1 MENILK
7 TLFAILVAS
16 ASVLAN
22 ANEWKSIDSEIKFV
36 FIPKQSSTK
45 IELIRLYKNNVFE
58 HLIYTPDKKYSKS
71 NENLEQVHKSNV
83 KRNTGTYSL
92 KTDKL
97 SFTCLEKDF
106 TSDIYTKQL
115 VIADR
120 KIYKNKLQSLLNK
133 KEFLFKST
141 AVKKY
146 EMPFYLDP
154 ISNRIVTNS
163 DAEKKLDLSDLVN
176 FLTKKKQKELDKYQ
190 AIIDFLQKDIALDEE
205 LKLTNYQKLDEQMV
219 RNILSGNERTANSK
233 LLAESIA
240 ILGKL
245 ANLNIRSIDGVIKQE
260 KGFGYQNIEHSW
272 NQINSNDKAVL
283 SDAFMGD
290 NWLVVNPNLMI
301 FTHFPNNE
309 TDQLLEHPISITD
322 FNQLVWMEPKSIDA
336 KFNTFLPAKHSLTAN
351 NKVDVLI
358 NETPISMKIEFF
370 NFNVAKNEFDK
381 NATSIPNIKTEQF
394 ENKTYFNIPVEAP
407 FGKLVMSTP
416 NGFKI
421 VYLITNN
428 GQEETEVRD
437 IIKKVFLKKSVLS
450 KTNNTL
456 KPKLNTTVKVLAWE
470 NSTEPFLKDLSN
482 LIKEDPTL
490 LQSPLIAEARKFYG
504 QKELEGEE
512 NNKVILEFFK
522 GTGNGKIKSDEV
534 AWCSVFVG
542 YCARKAGYDFK
553 IKPAAKSWLEIG
565 KKVTEPKP
573 GDIVI
578 FWREDPNSWKGHV
591 SIFIGKDEET
601 NEIICLGGNQDDQV
615 CIRKYNASSVLGFR
629 HLEK

>member
-7 TLFAILVAS
+7 TLVAILVAS

-22 ANEWKSIDSEIKFV
+22 DSQWKSIDSEIKFV
-36 FIPKQSSTK
+36 FIPKHTSTK

-71 NENLEQVHKSNV
+71 NEDLEQVHKSKV

-97 SFTCLEKDF
+97 NLSCLEKDF
-106 TSDIYTKQL
+106 SSDIYSKTL
-115 VIADR
+115 VLVDR
-120 KIYKNKLQSLLNK
+120 KLYKNKVQSLLHK
-133 KEFLFKST
+133 KEFLYKTT
-141 AVKKY
+141 AGKKY

-163 DAEKKLDLSDLVN
+163 DAEKNLDLSDLVR
-176 FLTKKKQKELDKYQ
+176 FLTKKKLKEADKYQ
-190 AIIDFLQKDIALDEE
+190 AIIEFLKKDIAFDEE
-205 LKLTNYQKLDEQMV
+205 LKFSNYQNLDEQMV

-233 LLAESIA
+233 LVAESIA
-240 ILGKL
+240 ILGRL
-245 ANLNIRSIDGVIKQE
+245 ANLNIRSIDGIVKKE
-260 KGFGYQNIEHSW
+260 NGFGYQHVAHSW
-272 NQINSNDKAVL
+272 NQINSNEKAIL
-283 SDAFMGD
+283 SNAFMGD
-290 NWLVVNPNLMI
+290 NWLAVDPNLMI
-301 FTHFPNNE
+301 FTHFPKNE
-309 TDQLLEHPISITD
+309 TDQLLENPISMTD
-322 FNQLVWMEPKSIDA
+322 FERLVWMEPKSKEA

-351 NKVDVLI
+351 NKVDILL
-358 NETPISMKIEFF
+358 NETPISVKIEFF
-370 NFNVAKNEFDK
+370 NYNFSNNEFDQY
-381 NATSIPNIKTEQF
+381 ATTISNIKSEQF
-394 ENKTYFNIPVEAP
+394 DNKTYLSIPIEAVA
-407 FGKLVMSTP
+407 GKLVLSTP
-416 NGFKI
+416 NGFQI
-421 VYLITNN
+421 AYFITNN
-428 GQEETEVRD
+428 GVEETEVKN
-437 IIKKVFLKKSVLS
+437 IINSIFQK
-450 KTNNTL
+450 KTNVATAKNTIKPTLNISL
-456 KPKLNTTVKVLAWE
+456 KTVTWA
-470 NSTEPFLKDLSN
+470 NSTEPFLKDLSTLN
-482 LIKEDPTL
+482 IADPAL
-490 LQSPLIAEARKFYG
+490 LQSPLVAEARKFYG
-504 QKELEGEE
+504 QKELEGKE

-542 YCARKAGYDFK
+542 YCAKKAGYDFK

-615 CIRKYNASSVLGFR
+615 CIRKYDANSVLGFR
-629 HLEK
+629 RLE

>member
-7 TLFAILVAS
+7 TLVAILVAS

-22 ANEWKSIDSEIKFV
+22 DSQWKSIDSEIKFV
-36 FIPKQSSTK
+36 FIPKHTSTK
-45 IELIRLYKNNVFE
+45 IEIIRLYKNNVFE

-71 NENLEQVHKSNV
+71 NEDLEQVHKSKV

-97 SFTCLEKDF
+97 NLSCLEKDF
-106 TSDIYTKQL
+106 SSDIYSKTL
-115 VIADR
+115 VLVDR
-120 KIYKNKLQSLLNK
+120 KLYKSKVQSLLHK
-133 KEFLFKST
+133 KEFLYKTT
-141 AVKKY
+141 AGKKY

-163 DAEKKLDLSDLVN
+163 DAEKNLDLSDLVR
-176 FLTKKKQKELDKYQ
+176 FLTKKKLKEADKYN
-190 AIIDFLQKDIALDEE
+190 AIIEFLKKDIAFDEE
-205 LKLTNYQKLDEQMV
+205 LKFSNYQNLDEQMV

-233 LLAESIA
+233 LVAESIA
-240 ILGKL
+240 ILGRL
-245 ANLNIRSIDGVIKQE
+245 ANLNIRSIDGIVKKE
-260 KGFGYQNIEHSW
+260 NGFGYQHVAHSW
-272 NQINSNDKAVL
+272 NQINSNEKAIL

-290 NWLVVNPNLMI
+290 NWLAVDPNLMI
-301 FTHFPNNE
+301 FTHFPKNE
-309 TDQLLEHPISITD
+309 TDQLLENPISMTD
-322 FNQLVWMEPKSIDA
+322 FERLVWMEPKSKEA

-351 NKVDVLI
+351 NKVDILL
-358 NETPISMKIEFF
+358 NETPISVKIEFF
-370 NFNVAKNEFDK
+370 NYNFSNNEFDQY
-381 NATSIPNIKTEQF
+381 ATTISNIKSEQF
-394 ENKTYFNIPVEAP
+394 DNKTYLSIPIEAAA
-407 FGKLVMSTP
+407 GKLVLSTP
-416 NGFKI
+416 NGFQI
-421 VYLITNN
+421 AYFITNN
-428 GQEETEVRD
+428 GVEETEVKN
-437 IIKKVFLKKSVLS
+437 IINSIFQK
-450 KTNNTL
+450 KTNVATAKNTI
-456 KPKLNTTVKVLAWE
+456 KPTLNISVKTVTWA
-470 NSTEPFLKDLSN
+470 NSTEPFLKDLSTLN
-482 LIKEDPTL
+482 IVDPAL
-490 LQSPLIAEARKFYG
+490 LQSPLVAEARKFYG
-504 QKELEGEE
+504 QKELEGKE

-542 YCARKAGYDFK
+542 YCAKKAGYDFK

-615 CIRKYNASSVLGFR
+615 CIRKYDANSVLGFR
-629 HLEK
+629 RLE

>member
-7 TLFAILVAS
+7 TLVAILVAS

-22 ANEWKSIDSEIKFV
+22 DSQWKSIDSEIKFV
-36 FIPKQSSTK
+36 FIPKHTSTK

-71 NENLEQVHKSNV
+71 NEDLEQVHKSKV

-97 SFTCLEKDF
+97 NLSCLEKDF
-106 TSDIYTKQL
+106 SSDIYSKTL
-115 VIADR
+115 VLVDR
-120 KIYKNKLQSLLNK
+120 KLYKSKVQSLLHK
-133 KEFLFKST
+133 KEFLYKTT
-141 AVKKY
+141 AGKKY

-163 DAEKKLDLSDLVN
+163 DAEKNLDLSDLVR
-176 FLTKKKQKELDKYQ
+176 FLTKKKLKEADKYN
-190 AIIDFLQKDIALDEE
+190 AIIEFLKKDIAFDEE
-205 LKLTNYQKLDEQMV
+205 LKFSNYQNLDEQMV

-233 LLAESIA
+233 LVAESIA
-240 ILGKL
+240 ILGRL
-245 ANLNIRSIDGVIKQE
+245 ANLNIRSIDGIVKKE
-260 KGFGYQNIEHSW
+260 NGFGYQHVAHSW
-272 NQINSNDKAVL
+272 NQINSNEKAIL

-290 NWLVVNPNLMI
+290 NWLAVDPNLMI
-301 FTHFPNNE
+301 FTHFPKNE
-309 TDQLLEHPISITD
+309 TDQLLENPISMTD
-322 FNQLVWMEPKSIDA
+322 FERLVWMEPKSKEA

-351 NKVDVLI
+351 NKVDILL
-358 NETPISMKIEFF
+358 NETPISVKIEFF
-370 NFNVAKNEFDK
+370 NYNFSNNEFDQY
-381 NATSIPNIKTEQF
+381 ATTISNIKSEQFDNKTYLSIPIEAVAGKLVLSIPNGFQIA
-394 ENKTYFNIPVEAP
+394 YF
-407 FGKLVMSTP
+407 
-416 NGFKI
+416 
-421 VYLITNN
+421 ITNN
-428 GQEETEVRD
+428 GVEETEVKN
-437 IIKKVFLKKSVLS
+437 IINSIFQK
-450 KTNNTL
+450 KTNVANTKNTIKPTLSISL
-456 KPKLNTTVKVLAWE
+456 KTVAWA
-470 NSTEPFLKDLSN
+470 NSTEPFLKDLSTLN
-482 LIKEDPTL
+482 IADPAL
-490 LQSPLIAEARKFYG
+490 LQSPLVAEARKFYG
-504 QKELEGEE
+504 QKELEGKE

-542 YCARKAGYDFK
+542 YCAKKAGYDFK

-615 CIRKYNASSVLGFR
+615 CIRKYDANSVLGFR
-629 HLEK
+629 RLE

>member
-7 TLFAILVAS
+7 TLVAILVAS

-22 ANEWKSIDSEIKFV
+22 DSQWKSIDSEFKFV
-36 FIPKQSSTK
+36 FIPKHTSTK

-71 NENLEQVHKSNV
+71 NEDLEQVHKSKV

-97 SFTCLEKDF
+97 NLSCLEKDF
-106 TSDIYTKQL
+106 SSDIYSKTL
-115 VIADR
+115 VLVDR
-120 KIYKNKLQSLLNK
+120 KLYKNKVQSLLHK
-133 KEFLFKST
+133 KEFLYKTT
-141 AVKKY
+141 AGKKY

-163 DAEKKLDLSDLVN
+163 DAEKNLDLSDLVR
-176 FLTKKKQKELDKYQ
+176 FLTKKKLKEADKYQ
-190 AIIDFLQKDIALDEE
+190 AIIEFLKKDIAFDEE
-205 LKLTNYQKLDEQMV
+205 LKFSNYQNLDEQMV

-233 LLAESIA
+233 LVAESIA
-240 ILGKL
+240 ILGRL
-245 ANLNIRSIDGVIKQE
+245 ANLNIRSIDGIVKKE
-260 KGFGYQNIEHSW
+260 NGFGYQHVAHSW
-272 NQINSNDKAVL
+272 NQINSNEKAIL

-290 NWLVVNPNLMI
+290 NWLAVDPNLMI
-301 FTHFPNNE
+301 FTHFPKNE
-309 TDQLLEHPISITD
+309 TDQLLENPISMTD
-322 FNQLVWMEPKSIDA
+322 FERLVWMEPKSKEA

-351 NKVDVLI
+351 NKVDILL
-358 NETPISMKIEFF
+358 NETPISVKIEFF
-370 NFNVAKNEFDK
+370 NYNFSNNEFDQY
-381 NATSIPNIKTEQF
+381 ATTISNIKSEQF
-394 ENKTYFNIPVEAP
+394 DNKTYLSIPIEAAA
-407 FGKLVMSTP
+407 GKLVLSTP
-416 NGFKI
+416 NGFQI
-421 VYLITNN
+421 AYFITNN
-428 GQEETEVRD
+428 GVEETEVKN
-437 IIKKVFLKKSVLS
+437 IINSIFQK
-450 KTNNTL
+450 KTNVATTKNTIKPTLNISL
-456 KPKLNTTVKVLAWE
+456 KTVTWA
-470 NSTEPFLKDLSN
+470 NSTEPFLKDLSTLN
-482 LIKEDPTL
+482 IADPAL
-490 LQSPLIAEARKFYG
+490 LQSPLVAEARKFYG
-504 QKELEGEE
+504 QKELEGKE

-542 YCARKAGYDFK
+542 YCAKKAGYDFK

-615 CIRKYNASSVLGFR
+615 CIRKYDANSVLGFR
-629 HLEK
+629 RLE

>member
-7 TLFAILVAS
+7 TLVAILVAS

-22 ANEWKSIDSEIKFV
+22 DSQWKSIDSEIKFV
-36 FIPKQSSTK
+36 FIPKHTSTK

-71 NENLEQVHKSNV
+71 NEDLEQVHKSKV

-97 SFTCLEKDF
+97 NLSCLEKDF
-106 TSDIYTKQL
+106 SSDIYSKTL
-115 VIADR
+115 VLVDR
-120 KIYKNKLQSLLNK
+120 KLYKNKVQSLLHK
-133 KEFLFKST
+133 KEFLYKTT
-141 AVKKY
+141 AGKKY

-163 DAEKKLDLSDLVN
+163 DAEKNLDLSDLVR
-176 FLTKKKQKELDKYQ
+176 FLTKKKLKEADKYQ
-190 AIIDFLQKDIALDEE
+190 AIIEFLKKDIAFDEE
-205 LKLTNYQKLDEQMV
+205 LKFSNYQNLDEQMV

-233 LLAESIA
+233 LVAESIA
-240 ILGKL
+240 ILGRL
-245 ANLNIRSIDGVIKQE
+245 ANLNIRSIDGIVKKE
-260 KGFGYQNIEHSW
+260 NGFGYQHVAHSW
-272 NQINSNDKAVL
+272 NQINSNEKAIL

-290 NWLVVNPNLMI
+290 NWLAVDPNLMI
-301 FTHFPNNE
+301 FTHFPKNE
-309 TDQLLEHPISITD
+309 TDQLLENPISMTD
-322 FNQLVWMEPKSIDA
+322 FERLVWMEPKSKEA
-336 KFNTFLPAKHSLTAN
+336 KFNTFLPAKNSLTAN
-351 NKVDVLI
+351 NKVDILL
-358 NETPISMKIEFF
+358 NETPISVKIEFF
-370 NFNVAKNEFDK
+370 NYNFSNNEFDQY
-381 NATSIPNIKTEQF
+381 ATTISNIKSEQF
-394 ENKTYFNIPVEAP
+394 DNKTYLSIPIEAVA
-407 FGKLVMSTP
+407 GKLVLSTP
-416 NGFKI
+416 NGFQI
-421 VYLITNN
+421 AYFITNN
-428 GQEETEVRD
+428 GVEETEVKN
-437 IIKKVFLKKSVLS
+437 IINSIFQK
-450 KTNNTL
+450 KTNVANTKNTI
-456 KPKLNTTVKVLAWE
+456 KPTLNISVKTVTWA
-470 NSTEPFLKDLSN
+470 NSTEPFLKDLSTLN
-482 LIKEDPTL
+482 IADPAL
-490 LQSPLIAEARKFYG
+490 LQSPLVAEARKFYG
-504 QKELEGEE
+504 QKELEGKE

-542 YCARKAGYDFK
+542 YCAKKAGYDFK

-615 CIRKYNASSVLGFR
+615 CIRKYDANSVLGFR
-629 HLEK
+629 RLEK

>member
-7 TLFAILVAS
+7 TLVAILVAS

-22 ANEWKSIDSEIKFV
+22 DSQWKSIDSEIKFV
-36 FIPKQSSTK
+36 FIPKHTSTK

-71 NENLEQVHKSNV
+71 NEDLEQVHKSKV

-97 SFTCLEKDF
+97 NLSCLEKDF
-106 TSDIYTKQL
+106 SSDIYSKTL
-115 VIADR
+115 VLVDR
-120 KIYKNKLQSLLNK
+120 KLYKSKVQSLLHK
-133 KEFLFKST
+133 KEFLYKTT
-141 AVKKY
+141 AGKKY

-163 DAEKKLDLSDLVN
+163 DAEKNLDLSDLVR
-176 FLTKKKQKELDKYQ
+176 FLTKKKLKEADKYQ
-190 AIIDFLQKDIALDEE
+190 AIIEFLKKDIAFDEE
-205 LKLTNYQKLDEQMV
+205 LKFSNYQNLDEQMV

-233 LLAESIA
+233 LVAESIA
-240 ILGKL
+240 ILGRL
-245 ANLNIRSIDGVIKQE
+245 ANLNIRSIDGIVKKE
-260 KGFGYQNIEHSW
+260 NGFGYQHVAHSW
-272 NQINSNDKAVL
+272 NQINSNEKAIL

-290 NWLVVNPNLMI
+290 NWLAVDPNLMI
-301 FTHFPNNE
+301 FTHFPKNE
-309 TDQLLEHPISITD
+309 TDQLLENPISMTD
-322 FNQLVWMEPKSIDA
+322 FERLVWMEPKSKEA

-351 NKVDVLI
+351 NKVDILL
-358 NETPISMKIEFF
+358 NETPISVKIEFF
-370 NFNVAKNEFDK
+370 NYNFSNNEFDQY
-381 NATSIPNIKTEQF
+381 ATTISNIKSEQF
-394 ENKTYFNIPVEAP
+394 DNKTYLSIPIEAAA
-407 FGKLVMSTP
+407 GKLVLSTP
-416 NGFKI
+416 NGFQI
-421 VYLITNN
+421 AYFITNN
-428 GQEETEVRD
+428 GVEETEVKN
-437 IIKKVFLKKSVLS
+437 IINSIFQK
-450 KTNNTL
+450 KTNVATAKNTI
-456 KPKLNTTVKVLAWE
+456 KPTLNISVKTVTWA
-470 NSTEPFLKDLSN
+470 NSTEPFLKDLSTLN
-482 LIKEDPTL
+482 IVDPAL
-490 LQSPLIAEARKFYG
+490 LQSPLVAEARKFYG
-504 QKELEGEE
+504 QKELEGKE

-542 YCARKAGYDFK
+542 YCAKKAGYDFK

-615 CIRKYNASSVLGFR
+615 CIRKYDANSVLGFR
-629 HLEK
+629 RLE